1 MKRIGIALLLGL
13 TSSLALAEP
22 AALLASGGALLAQA
36 DAVTAG
42 EYTRAQPLE
51 LPAAAAQTWM
61 SGCGSCHMAY
71 PPGLLPAKAW
81 VLHMDT
87 LSHHYGSNASLGPAE
102 EQAIRDFLLLV
113 SSNNRRPLE
122 GTISADEQPRITATR
137 WFRRR
142 HHAVSTEQF
151 ARRSV
156 GGAGNCAACHR
167 KVERGSF
174 AKVRIPR

>member
-22 AALLASGGALLAQA
+22 ASLLADGGARHVQP

-42 EYTRAQPLE
+42 ESTRAQQLE
-51 LPAAAAQTWM
+51 VPADAAQTWLAE
-61 SGCGSCHMAY
+61 CGRCHMAY

-81 VLHMDT
+81 ELHMDT
-87 LSHHYGSNASLGPAE
+87 LSHHYGSDASLAPAE

-122 GTISADEQPRITATR
+122 GTIGADEQPRITATR
-137 WFRRR
+137 WFKRK
-142 HHAVSTEQF
+142 HHAVSAEQF

-174 AKVRIPR
+174 AKVKIPR

>member
-22 AALLASGGALLAQA
+22 ASLRAGGGAVLVQP

-42 EYTRAQPLE
+42 EYMRAQQLE
-51 LPAAAAQTWM
+51 LPADAAQTWLAE
-61 SGCGSCHMAY
+61 CGRCHLAY

-81 VLHMDT
+81 ERHMNT
-87 LSHHYGSNASLGPAE
+87 LNHHYGSDASLAPAE

-113 SSNNRRPLE
+113 SSNNRQPLE
-122 GTISADEQPRITATR
+122 GTVGADEQPRITATR
-137 WFRRR
+137 WFKRR
-142 HHAVSTEQF
+142 HHAVSPEQF
-151 ARRSV
+151 ARASV

-174 AKVRIPR
+174 GKVKIPR

>member
-22 AALLASGGALLAQA
+22 ASLRAGGGAVLVQP
-36 DAVTAG
+36 DAVTAD
-42 EYTRAQPLE
+42 
-51 LPAAAAQTWM
+51 AAQSWLTE
-61 SGCGSCHMAY
+61 CGRCHLAY

-81 VLHMDT
+81 ERHMNT
-87 LSHHYGSNASLGPAE
+87 LSHHYGSNASLAPAE

-113 SSNNRRPLE
+113 SSNNRQPLE
-122 GTISADEQPRITATR
+122 GTVGADEQPRITATR
-137 WFRRR
+137 WFKRR
-142 HHAVSTEQF
+142 HHAVSPEQF
-151 ARRSV
+151 ARASV

-174 AKVRIPR
+174 GKVKIPR